1 MPPGSGTGLTAGP
14 AWAPVARANLTGV
27 SADAERP
34 EIVDH
39 PGSGPGDERGSD
51 AGHNEVIEQPA
62 KIMRIGS
69 MIRQLL
75 EEVRSAEL
83 DDRSRDRMRDIYEI
97 SVNELASTL
106 SPDLRQE
113 LARLTTPFTDTGA
126 PPSGAELRVA
136 QAQLVGWLEG
146 LFQGIQATMFAQQ
159 VMARQ
164 QLEQMRQLQPGMG
177 PGPMQPGGG
186 DHRPGTYL

>member
-1 MPPGSGTGLTAGP
+1 MT
-14 AWAPVARANLTGV
+14 
-27 SADAERP
+27 ADAERP
-34 EIVDH
+34 EIVNLDAS
-39 PGSGPGDERGSD
+39 PEASQPGDQQSP
-51 AGHNEVIEQPA
+51 NEVIEQPA

-83 DDRSRDRMRDIYEI
+83 DERSRDRMRDIYDL
-97 SVNELASTL
+97 SVHELSTTL
-106 SPDLRQE
+106 SPDLQQE
-113 LARLTTPFTDTGA
+113 LARLTMPFTEEEA
-126 PPSGAELRVA
+126 PSGAELRVA

-164 QLEQMRQLQPGMG
+164 QLEQMRGLPPGSTGPPPGG
-177 PGPMQPGGG
+177 PGGPMGGPAPGAE
-186 DHRPGTYL
+186 HRPGTYL

>member
-1 MPPGSGTGLTAGP
+1 MT
-14 AWAPVARANLTGV
+14 
-27 SADAERP
+27 ADAERP
-34 EIVDH
+34 EIVNLDASPEASQ
-39 PGSGPGDERGSD
+39 PGEQQPP
-51 AGHNEVIEQPA
+51 NEVIEQPA

-83 DDRSRDRMRDIYEI
+83 DERSRDRMRDIYDL
-97 SVNELASTL
+97 SVHELSTTL
-106 SPDLRQE
+106 SPDLQQE
-113 LARLTTPFTDTGA
+113 LARLTMPFTEEEA
-126 PPSGAELRVA
+126 PSGAELRVA

-164 QLEQMRQLQPGMG
+164 QLEQMRGLPPGSTGPPPGG
-177 PGPMQPGGG
+177 PGGPMGGPAPGAE
-186 DHRPGTYL
+186 HRPGTYL

>member
-1 MPPGSGTGLTAGP
+1 MT
-14 AWAPVARANLTGV
+14 
-27 SADAERP
+27 ADAERP
-34 EIVDH
+34 EIVAHGADGEQSS
-39 PGSGPGDERGSD
+39 PAAAAPAAPEGPQ
-51 AGHNEVIEQPA
+51 EVIEQPA

-83 DDRSRDRMRDIYEI
+83 DEASRDRMRDIYDL
-97 SVNELASTL
+97 SVNELAATL
-106 SPDLRQE
+106 SPDLQDE
-113 LARLTTPFTDTGA
+113 LARLTMPFGDTEA
-126 PPSGAELRVA
+126 PSGPELRVA

-159 VMARQ
+159 MMARQ
-164 QLEQMRQLQPGMG
+164 QLEQMRGLPPGMG
-177 PGPMQPGGG
+177 GPGGPGGQAMPGQPGA

>member
-1 MPPGSGTGLTAGP
+1 M
-14 AWAPVARANLTGV
+14 NL
-27 SADAERP
+27 DASP
-34 EIVDH
+34 EA
-39 PGSGPGDERGSD
+39 SQPGDQQSS
-51 AGHNEVIEQPA
+51 NEVIEQPA

-83 DDRSRDRMRDIYEI
+83 DERSRDRMRDIYDL
-97 SVNELASTL
+97 SVHELSTTL
-106 SPDLRQE
+106 SPDLQQE
-113 LARLTTPFTDTGA
+113 LARLTMPFTEEEA
-126 PPSGAELRVA
+126 PSGAELRVA

-164 QLEQMRQLQPGMG
+164 QLEQMRGLPPGSTGPPPGGPGGPMGG
-177 PGPMQPGGG
+177 PGPGAE
-186 DHRPGTYL
+186 HRPGTYL

>member
-1 MPPGSGTGLTAGP
+1 MT
-14 AWAPVARANLTGV
+14 
-27 SADAERP
+27 ADAERP

-39 PGSGPGDERGSD
+39 PGTGSGDER
-51 AGHNEVIEQPA
+51 AGGAGGAGGEVIEQPA

-75 EEVRSAEL
+75 EEVRNAEL

-113 LARLTTPFTDTGA
+113 LARLTMPFSEAGS

-177 PGPMQPGGG
+177 PGPMQPGGA